1 MNTSIVQ
8 NEMRFLC
15 QTKNWKKLVS
25 LIEDGYRGMFVM
37 LRILHESDGK
47 VVAGD
52 LAKLMNVS
60 TARIASAL
68 NTLEKKNYI
77 KRESE
82 VNDARKVVIVL
93 TEQGV
98 IALEERKRNV
108 QQMISPMFENLTDTE
123 IITLFSL
130 LKKLLI

>member
-82 VNDARKVVIVL
+82 ANDARKVVIVL

-98 IALEERKRNV
+98 IALEERKKNV
-108 QQMISPMFENLTDTE
+108 QQMIAPMFENLTDTE